1 MRAALKGGL
10 LLCSLCWSVS
20 VLAASMIATLPGVG
34 AVGVSVQSVKER
46 VFRNTVRQRYD
57 FSCGSAALATL
68 LTYHYAEPTTE
79 EQVFKSMFADGDQ
92 ERIMKVGFSMADMK
106 RYLASLGLEANGYR
120 VSFDKLAELAVP
132 AIVLLNHQGYRH
144 FVVVK
149 GMDAERVLVGD
160 SALGTRTISRKEFEK
175 MWSGV
180 LFVILNRKQQ
190 GQASFNRSAEWR
202 LREPAPLSVT
212 RPSPIAD
219 LYVLLPRS
227 GDF

>member
-1 MRAALKGGL
+1 MRAILQGSL
-10 LLCSLCWSVS
+10 LLCSMCCAVPAWSGSLV
-20 VLAASMIATLPGVG
+20 ATLPGVG
-34 AVGVSVQSVKER
+34 AVGVGVQSIKER

-79 EQVFKSMFADGDQ
+79 EQTFKAMFADGDQ

-106 RYLASLGLEANGYR
+106 RYLASRGLEANGYR
-120 VSFDKLAELAVP
+120 VPFEKLAELGVP

-149 GMDAERVLVGD
+149 GMSTDRVLVGD
-160 SALGTRTISRKEFEK
+160 PALGTRALPRKEFEK

-190 GQASFNRSAEWR
+190 GQASFNQPAEWH
-202 LREPAPLSVT
+202 LREPAPLSVA
-212 RPSPIAD
+212 RSSPIAD

>member
-1 MRAALKGGL
+1 MLP
-10 LLCSLCWSVS
+10 
-20 VLAASMIATLPGVG
+20 ASMVATLPGVG
-34 AVGVSVQSVKER
+34 AVGVSVQSIKER

-79 EQVFKSMFADGDQ
+79 EQAFKAMFADGDQ
-92 ERIMKVGFSMADMK
+92 ERIMKLGFSMADMK
-106 RYLASLGLEANGYR
+106 RYLARLGFEANGYR
-120 VSFDKLAELAVP
+120 VPFGKLAELGVP

-149 GMDAERVLVGD
+149 GMDADRVLVGD
-160 SALGTRTISRKEFEK
+160 PALGTRALPRKEFEK

-180 LFVILNRKQQ
+180 LFVILNRKRQ
-190 GQASFNRSAEWR
+190 GQASFNQPAEWR
-202 LREPAPLSVT
+202 LREPAPLSVAHS
-212 RPSPIAD
+212 SPMAD